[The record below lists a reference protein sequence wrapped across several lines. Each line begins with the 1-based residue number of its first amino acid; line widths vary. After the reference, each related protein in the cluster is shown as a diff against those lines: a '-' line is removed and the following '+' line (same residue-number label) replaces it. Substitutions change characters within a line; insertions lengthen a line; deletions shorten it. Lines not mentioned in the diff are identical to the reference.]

1 MLIWFKYYQH
11 TVPHASQPTG
21 SFWWKDVC
29 SLSDIFRG
37 ITSCS
42 VKAGDTVLLWKDL
55 WTGEATLQQQLP
67 RLFSYTLLED
77 VSVAQYMDNSE
88 PATNFAL
95 PLSIEAFD
103 ELNILSEHIAG
114 LT

>member
-1 MLIWFKYYQH
+1 
-11 TVPHASQPTG
+11 
-21 SFWWKDVC
+21 
-29 SLSDIFRG
+29 
-37 ITSCS
+37 
-42 VKAGDTVLLWKDL
+42 VLLWKDL